1 MKNYMPRV
9 MLVTG
14 GAGFIGSHF
23 VRYVLKNYPD
33 VKVINLDALTYAG
46 SMKNLTDL
54 PNVEQ
59 HFFVKGNIKDR
70 ALIDNLLQK
79 HRIDTIVHFAAES
92 HVDRSILGPS
102 EFVETNIIGTFTLLE
117 SARHYW
123 QHAYNLDP
131 LQCRFH
137 HISTDEVYGT
147 LTNDDPPFL
156 ETTPYSPNSPYS
168 ASKAGSDHLVN
179 AYFETYKL
187 PVTLT
192 NCSNNYGP
200 FQHQEKFMPTVIR
213 SCVNGQKIPI
223 YGNGQNRRDWL
234 YVEDHCSGIDTV
246 ISQGKLGQKYNIG
259 GQCELENID
268 IAQRICRIMNEL
280 LPKSVPYESLISYVT
295 DRAGHDW
302 RYAININKISSE
314 LGWTP
319 HTNFEEGLSKTIAWY
334 LNADTTLLKRET
346 MVESE

>member
-1 MKNYMPRV
+1 MKTYTPGV
-9 MLVTG
+9 ILITG
-14 GAGFIGSHF
+14 GAGFIGSHY
-23 VRYVLKNYPD
+23 VRYVLKNYPA

-54 PNVEQ
+54 PNAEQ
-59 HFFVKGNIKDR
+59 HLFINGNIKDR
-70 ALIDNLLQK
+70 ALIDQLLQQ
-79 HRIDTIVHFAAES
+79 HQVDTIVHFAAES
-92 HVDRSILGPS
+92 HVDRSISGPS
-102 EFVETNIIGTFTLLE
+102 EFVETNILGTFTLLE
-117 SARHYW
+117 SARHNW
-123 QHAYNLDP
+123 QQMYNLNP
-131 LQCRFH
+131 AQCRFH

-147 LTNDDPPFL
+147 LTNEDPPFS
-156 ETTPYSPNSPYS
+156 ETTAYSPNSPYS

-200 FQHQEKFMPTVIR
+200 YQHQEKFMPTVIR
-213 SCVNGQKIPI
+213 SCVNGQNIPI

-234 YVEDHCSGIDTV
+234 YVEDHCSGIDKV
-246 ISQGKLGQKYNIG
+246 ISQGNLGQKYNIG

-268 IAQRICRIMNEL
+268 IARRICRIMDGL
-280 LPKSVPYESLISYVT
+280 MPKAVPYESLISYVT

-302 RYAININKISSE
+302 RYAIDISKVSSQ

-319 HTNFEEGLSKTIAWY
+319 QTHLDQGLSKTIAWY
-334 LNADTTLLKRET
+334 LNEQ
-346 MVESE
+346 